1 MQVGCFVLHGNG
13 YHVGRFVPLD
23 EFLCKWDVLSYTV
36 TVTTWP
42 ILGYL
47 MNFYAIGD

>member
-1 MQVGCFVLHGNG
+1 MKTFCPF
-13 YHVGRFVPLD
+13 D
-23 EFLCKWDVLSYTV
+23 ESLRKWPILGHTV
-36 TVTTWP
+36 SLTTWP